1 MSQRKRESTRL
12 SVDADR
18 IQSRLQQLG
27 QIGALQGGGVC
38 RLALSDEDK
47 RGRNLVVD
55 WMCELRLEVTID
67 AIGNIVGTRPGR
79 DGGPPIMTGSH
90 IDTVRSG
97 GLYDGTLGVIA
108 GLEAI
113 ETLNDAAVE
122 TRRPLA
128 VAVFTNEE
136 GARFA
141 PDMMGSLVHQGQHG
155 LESALQ
161 STDRDGRTVGAEL
174 QRIGYQGATPSGNQ
188 RASAYVELHIEQGPV
203 LEHEGVDIGVVHTV
217 QGISW
222 TKVVIEGASNHAGT
236 TPMALRHDAGFAA
249 GAITTF
255 VRGLAERIGNAQV
268 ATVGTIEF
276 RPNIV
281 NVIPR
286 YAELTVDLRNIDNA
300 KLLAAEQELHK
311 FLERIAAKEGVAI
324 ERTQLVRTNPVVFDA
339 DVVNLIEQQ
348 AQTLGL
354 STLRM
359 PSGAGHDAQAFAPNC
374 PTAMIFVP
382 SVGGVSHNI
391 GEFTSATDIANG
403 ANVLLSALLQLAA

>member
-136 GARFA
+136 GARFV

-249 GAITTF
+249 GTITTF

-300 KLLAAEQELHK
+300 KLLAGEQELHK

>member
-1 MSQRKRESTRL
+1 M
-12 SVDADR
+12 DADR

-136 GARFA
+136 GARFV

-300 KLLAAEQELHK
+300 KLLAGEQELHK

>member
-1 MSQRKRESTRL
+1 
-12 SVDADR
+12 VDADR

-136 GARFA
+136 GARFV

-300 KLLAAEQELHK
+300 KLLAGEQELHK

>member
-1 MSQRKRESTRL
+1 M
-12 SVDADR
+12 DADR

-300 KLLAAEQELHK
+300 KLLAGEQELHK

>member
-1 MSQRKRESTRL
+1 MSQRKREPARL
-12 SVDADR
+12 FVDADR
-18 IQSRLQQLG
+18 IQARLQQLG
-27 QIGALQGGGVC
+27 QIGALEGGGVC

-47 RGRNLVVD
+47 RGRDLVTD
-55 WMCELRLEVTID
+55 WMRELRLEVTID
-67 AIGNIVGTRPGR
+67 AIGNIVGIRPGR
-79 DGGPPIMTGSH
+79 DRGPPIMTGSH

-122 TRRPLA
+122 TTRPLA

-203 LEHEGVDIGVVHTV
+203 LEHEGVDIGIVHTV

-222 TKVVIEGASNHAGT
+222 TKVVIEGTSNHAGT

-286 YAELTVDLRNIDNA
+286 YAELTVDLRNIDDA

-311 FLERIAAKEGVAI
+311 FLERITAKEGVAI
-324 ERTQLVRTNPVVFDA
+324 DRTQLVRTKPVVFDA
-339 DVVNLIEQQ
+339 DVVNLVERQ
-348 AQTLGL
+348 AHTLGL

-391 GEFTSATDIANG
+391 GEFTSAADIANG
-403 ANVLLSALLQLAA
+403 ANVLLGALLQLSA

>member
-1 MSQRKRESTRL
+1 M
-12 SVDADR
+12 DADR

-97 GLYDGTLGVIA
+97 GLYDGALGVIA

-136 GARFA
+136 GARFV

-249 GAITTF
+249 GTITTF